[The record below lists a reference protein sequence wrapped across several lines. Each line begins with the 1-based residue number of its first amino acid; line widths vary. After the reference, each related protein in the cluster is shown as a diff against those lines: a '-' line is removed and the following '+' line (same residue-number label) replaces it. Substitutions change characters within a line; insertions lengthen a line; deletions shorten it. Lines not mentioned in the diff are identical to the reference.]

1 MIKQRLYGLGLVL
14 VGVASV
20 LPTGDATAALPL
32 VGLGTWMMCSKRSLL
47 YAPRGNTGARRAAG
61 ECRRPAPQKQKER
74 TGCYSSQCAHPRGFV
89 HSEGHPQYST
99 FGRRSQ

>member
-32 VGLGTWMMCSKRSLL
+32 VGLGAWMMCSKRSLL
-47 YAPRGNTGARRAAG
+47 YAPWGIPGRGGRRVRAARRRKNKKSAPAAV
-61 ECRRPAPQKQKER
+61 
-74 TGCYSSQCAHPRGFV
+74 TTSAHIHGGSV

-99 FGRRSQ
+99 FGGESQ